1 MENIVNETLG
11 TADYIVLVGYFV
23 LMLAIGIYFY
33 KYMKGMKDYFSG
45 GNRIPWWLS
54 GASYYMSSFSVFAFV
69 SFSAITY
76 KYGFYGVTLL
86 MDTAV
91 GVLFSMYFM
100 AKKWRRARI
109 DSPIEYLEIRYSSMF
124 RQIVAWEGIP
134 LRVVDDAMKLVAIGL
149 FVSTGLGFDLQET
162 VLWSGLIMLSY
173 TMLGGLWAVTVTD
186 FIQFVIMAVAV
197 IILVPL
203 SIHESGG
210 LIAAFSN
217 IPSDHYQLFHPPEYN
232 WLYFF
237 SGFLF
242 ALVGSSSVSWSL
254 IQRFYAVSNE
264 KETRKLGWFVVLLF
278 IIGSPLIMMPA
289 FLAPNFLSIG
299 PNQDGM
305 LYALITVKLLPS
317 GLIGLVI
324 AAMFAATMSMLSSD
338 YNVAAN
344 VLTNDVYYRLIRKKA
359 SQKELVFVG
368 RVTTIVVG
376 LLSLGISFFM
386 LNLGGE
392 GLFRGMMQLFGIF
405 TAPVG
410 IPMIFGLL
418 SDKFTKNGA
427 IFSFITSF
435 TIGVLL
441 FFILPDT
448 TMFGTFE
455 VKREVFIILGTIIT
469 SILTIYLGSSI
480 MPSTEEE
487 KEKIREFMKRLDTPI
502 GQLEGDILSVKESG
516 SVAMSPLRLVSISII
531 FVGLLLVNI
540 LLFVPVGIAFYADLV
555 LGLLLIFVGVVG
567 VFKTKVIPELSDNK
581 DKNN

>member
-1 MENIVNETLG
+1 MENAVHSGLG
-11 TADYIVLVGYFV
+11 TADYIVLIGYFA
-23 LMLAIGIYFY
+23 LMLGIGIYFY

-54 GASYYMSSFSVFAFV
+54 GGSYYMSSFSVFAFV

-109 DSPIEYLEIRYSSMF
+109 DSPIEYLEIRYSSFF
-124 RQIVAWEGIP
+124 RQLVAWEGIP
-134 LRVVDDAMKLVAIGL
+134 LRIVDDAMKLVAIGL
-149 FVSTGLGFDLQET
+149 FVSTGLGFGLEET
-162 VLWSGLIMLSY
+162 VLWSGLIMLTY

-186 FIQFVIMAVAV
+186 FVQFIVMAVAV

-210 LIAAFSN
+210 LITAFTN

-232 WLYFF
+232 WLYFVA
-237 SGFLF
+237 GFIF

-254 IQRFYAVSNE
+254 IQRFYAVPDE
-264 KETRKLGWFVVLLF
+264 KETRKLGWFVVILF
-278 IIGSPLIMMPA
+278 VVGSPFIMMPA
-289 FLAPNFLSIG
+289 FLGPNFININPG
-299 PNQDGM
+299 QDGM
-305 LYALITVKLLPS
+305 LYALIVVKLLPT
-317 GLIGLVI
+317 GLIGLVV

-344 VLTNDVYYRLIRKKA
+344 VLTNDVYYRHIRKEA
-359 SQKELVFVG
+359 SQKELVLVG
-368 RVTTIVVG
+368 RLTTILVG
-376 LLSLGISFFM
+376 LLSLGISFYM

-427 IFSFITSF
+427 IFSFALSF
-435 TIGVLL
+435 ATGVLI
-441 FFILPDT
+441 FFLLPDT
-448 TMFGTFE
+448 TYFGDFE
-455 VKREVFIILGTIIT
+455 VKREVFIILGTIVV
-469 SILTIYLGSSI
+469 SIVSIYIGSALMS
-480 MPSTEEE
+480 STEEE
-487 KEKIREFMKRLDTPI
+487 KKKIKEFMKRLDTPI
-502 GQLEGDILSVKESG
+502 GELEGDVVPLDENG
-516 SVAMSPLRLVSISII
+516 SAAMSPFRIVSISILFI
-531 FVGLLLVNI
+531 GLLLLNI
-540 LLFVPVGIAFYADLV
+540 LFFVPVGIAFYTDLI
-555 LGLLLIFVGVVG
+555 LGLLLVFTGVIG
-567 VFKTKVIPELSDNK
+567 IFKTRVLPELVKNK
-581 DKNN
+581 Q